1 VIHANSE
8 NLRSRQGTIRRSQ
21 DWLLE
26 NKNGRDACACRPG
39 FVCEVVRPAN
49 REHTYLEGLDV
60 RGLQA
65 LGALGDFEFNRLA
78 IIQRLVAISHD
89 RGEMDEN
96 VLAALALDESK
107 ALAGIE
113 PLHCSLFFTHCI
125 YSFLLT
131 ALRSYF
137 ERGRV
142 GTELLISYLVPR
154 LRTPQKSFGPPL
166 GAKKSRKFDP
176 ATALRL
182 QRRYKSNKRK
192 YSVAQPT
199 ARHLVLFWVFFGW

>member
-1 VIHANSE
+1 M
-8 NLRSRQGTIRRSQ
+8 GTSAEEREQKYERKPRGGIG
-21 DWLLE
+21 
-26 NKNGRDACACRPG
+26 NKNGRDAYACRPQ

-96 VLAALALDESK
+96 VLSTLALDESK

-113 PLHCSLFFTHCI
+113 PLHCSLFFTHLN
-125 YSFLLT
+125 LLF
-131 ALRSYF
+131 SVD
-137 ERGRV
+137 RV
-142 GTELLISYLVPR
+142 AIIL
-154 LRTPQKSFGPPL
+154 
-166 GAKKSRKFDP
+166 
-176 ATALRL
+176 
-182 QRRYKSNKRK
+182 
-192 YSVAQPT
+192 
-199 ARHLVLFWVFFGW
+199 